1 MTKQIMSL
9 TIPHN
14 GTWKIIHD
22 YSERFNQFKV
32 FYVWNELTD
41 HGIRKR
47 KKLIEKYGDIAS
59 CLHCVA
65 QQLTGHEWRM
75 TEYKVDRLC

>member
-14 GTWKIIHD
+14 GTWKVIQD
-22 YSERFNQFKV
+22 DSERFNPYKV
-32 FYVWNELTD
+32 YYVRNVPTD
-41 HGIRKR
+41 LGIRKR

-59 CLHCVA
+59 CLHCVT

-75 TEYKVDRLC
+75 TEYKVDRLY